1 MPAAAIWAGLVHAF
15 TASGVI
21 PAFFALVATAR
32 HDYAAAFAWLGL
44 AFVIDGLD
52 GPLARYVGTKKN
64 LPRFCGER
72 LDLVI
77 DYVTYVVVP
86 AFMIYE
92 AGLVPAGWNGIA
104 AALALIS
111 ALYHFSDT
119 ESKTEDGYFVGFPA
133 IWNLIV
139 FYLFATPISQPAA
152 LAVITVLA
160 ALTFIP
166 LKWVHP
172 VRVRELRLLTFLAM
186 AAWTAAAVMVLAQG
200 FPGSG
205 AAQGVLIVTGLY
217 SLAIGFIRS
226 ARRSAV

>member
-1 MPAAAIWAGLVHAF
+1 MPTAAIWAGLVHAF

-32 HDYAAAFAWLGL
+32 HDYATAFAWLGL

-72 LDLVI
+72 LDLII
-77 DYVTYVVVP
+77 DYVTYVVIP

-92 AGLVPAGWNGIA
+92 AGLVPAGWGGLA
-104 AALALIS
+104 AVLALIS
-111 ALYHFSDT
+111 SLYHFSDM

-133 IWNLIV
+133 IWNLVV
-139 FYLFATPISQPAA
+139 FYLFAVPIPQA
-152 LAVITVLA
+152 LALATIIVLS

-172 VRVRELRLLTFLAM
+172 IRVKELRLLTFIAM
-186 AAWTAAAVMVLAQG
+186 AAWAAAAVTVVVQG
-200 FPGSG
+200 FPGSS
-205 AAQGVLIVTGLY
+205 AAQAVLIITGVY